1 MNLATL
7 FADHPAERTAIVTG
21 GDRITYGQ
29 LSAEVEKTRGVLVSL
44 GLEPGDR
51 VAILCATNF
60 RFVRAWFGI
69 LGAGMVAVP
78 LNPQSPAP
86 EIERELAQVGA
97 KAVIAGPAGIGV
109 LEQVDRS
116 VVPTLKHVLRPS
128 GVGLPD
134 SVDLDVLRETVEPAP
149 MVERAEGDLACLMF
163 TSGTAGAPK
172 AAMLT
177 HGNLA
182 ANLRQNMATSG
193 KVVRPDDVGL
203 CVLPLFHI
211 MGLNSILNL
220 SLYAGATLVLQE
232 RFDPMTVFETIADEQ
247 ISVLVGP
254 PTMWA
259 ALSQVDLV
267 ADDALKTIRIAVSG
281 AATLPNRVVEEVAGR
296 FGVRILEGYGLTEA
310 APGVTRATDDDTPIG
325 SIGRPM
331 AGMEVRIVDAA
342 GDDVYIGDE
351 GEILVRGDN
360 VFVGYL
366 DDPEATARAM
376 DPQGW
381 LHTGDIAVVDDDGFV
396 YIVDRAKD
404 LIIVSGFNV
413 FPAEVERVL
422 NAHPGVVESG
432 VVGVPHPH
440 TGESVKAFIVAEP
453 GRVLEED
460 DLIEWCATELARYK
474 CPTKIDLVDEIPGGS
489 AARSSGENSARD
501 RRRCPGRARRRRPDH
516 HAGQSSQ
523 HRHQH
528 SGPIGHPCA
537 CVAGG
542 SARSLPLLLRRPQ
555 GLLHPARLRRRNRGA
570 VDHPRTRLAAPC

>member
-1 MNLATL
+1 MAQRRCSSSCWSTETETDLWPDGTVVGFAARTENGLNRQGDRAANLPRWSAVNLATL

-149 MVERAEGDLACLMF
+149 MVERADGDLACLMF

-193 KVVRPDDVGL
+193 KVVRPDDIGL

-232 RFDPMTVFETIADEQ
+232 RFDPMTVFETIVDEQ

-366 DDPEATARAM
+366 DDPEATARAI

-474 CPTKIDLVDEIPGGS
+474 CPTKIDLVDEIPRGLGGKII
-489 AARSSGENSARD
+489 
-501 RRRCPGRARRRRPDH
+501 RRE
-516 HAGQSSQ
+516 
-523 HRHQH
+523 
-528 SGPIGHPCA
+528 
-537 CVAGG
+537 
-542 SARSLPLLLRRPQ
+542 L
-555 GLLHPARLRRRNRGA
+555 GA
-570 VDHPRTRLAAPC
+570 

>member
-1 MNLATL
+1 MTDWSTVNLATL
-7 FADHPAERTAIVTG
+7 FADHPQDRTAIVAA

-29 LSAEVEKTRGVLVSL
+29 LADEVAKTRGVLASL

-69 LGAGMVAVP
+69 LGSGMVAVP

-86 EIERELAQVGA
+86 EIERELAEVGA

-109 LEQVDRS
+109 LEQIDRS
-116 VVPTLKHVLRPS
+116 LVPTLEHVLRPS
-128 GVGLPD
+128 GIALPE
-134 SVDLDVLRETVEPAP
+134 SIDLDELRGTVEPVGIA
-149 MVERAEGDLACLMF
+149 EREESDLAALLF

-182 ANLRQNMATSG
+182 ANLRQNMATGG
-193 KVVRPDDVGL
+193 KQVRPDDVGL
-203 CVLPLFHI
+203 CVVPLFHI
-211 MGLNSILNL
+211 LGLNSILNL
-220 SLYAGATLVLQE
+220 SLYVGATLILQE
-232 RFDPMTVFETIADEQ
+232 RFDPMTVFETVQDEQ
-247 ISVLVGP
+247 VTVLVGP

-259 ALSQVDLV
+259 TLSQVDLV
-267 ADDALKTIRIAVSG
+267 PDDALSSVRIAVSG
-281 AATLPNRVVEEVAGR
+281 AAMLPNRVVEEVIGR

-310 APGVTRATDDDTPIG
+310 SPGVTIARDDDTPVG

-351 GEILVRGDN
+351 GEIIVRGPN

-366 DDPEATARAM
+366 DDPEATARAL
-376 DPQGW
+376 DTDGW
-381 LHTGDIAVVDDDGFV
+381 LRTGDIGVVDDDGYV
-396 YIVDRAKD
+396 YLVDRAKD
-404 LIIVSGFNV
+404 LVIVSGFNV

-440 TGESVKAFIVAEP
+440 TGESVKAFVVPEP
-453 GRVLEED
+453 GRHLEED

-474 CPTKIDLVDEIPGGS
+474 CPTKIDIVDEIPRGLGGK
-489 AARSSGENSARD
+489 
-501 RRRCPGRARRRRPDH
+501 
-516 HAGQSSQ
+516 
-523 HRHQH
+523 
-528 SGPIGHPCA
+528 I
-537 CVAGG
+537 
-542 SARSLPLLLRRPQ
+542 LRRE
-555 GLLHPARLRRRNRGA
+555 
-570 VDHPRTRLAAPC
+570 LAE